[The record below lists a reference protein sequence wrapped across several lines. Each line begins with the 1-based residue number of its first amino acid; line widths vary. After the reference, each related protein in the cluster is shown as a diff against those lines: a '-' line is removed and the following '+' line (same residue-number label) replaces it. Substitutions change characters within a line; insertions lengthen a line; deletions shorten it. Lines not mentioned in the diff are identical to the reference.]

1 MVIEM
6 NKRNEK
12 ISAFLDNGMHS
23 DELMS
28 FSLLT
33 EAEDAKVAQRYQ
45 MVGDALRGE
54 LSDSSFIDVS
64 QAVREALADENIASE
79 MNAESAES
87 HSVKDHQTQS
97 TAQTISGDKSSTGF
111 FDWSSLFRPAA
122 GMATAALVAVVMVF
136 SLSEQGDDFAPNAVA
151 VQQAGSSAANN
162 AVASQTVPVQPAS
175 NQQGN
180 QPSNQQ
186 QSQFRTV
193 ANVQGQPAQ
202 VNTLLN
208 AANVNPA
215 NVNVDVDNKATT
227 MSPYINQHLE
237 FARQDTLQ
245 GRMPYVRAVSFEK

>member
-28 FSLLT
+28 FSLSA

-54 LSDSSFIDVS
+54 LSDSSFIDIS
-64 QAVREALADENIASE
+64 QAVREALADENIATE
-79 MNAESAES
+79 MSTESATS
-87 HSVKDHQTQS
+87 PANNKPQT
-97 TAQTISGDKSSTGF
+97 TDNAKGSTGF

-122 GMATAALVAVVMVF
+122 GMAMAGLVAVVMVF
-136 SLSEQGDDFAPNAVA
+136 SLSEQGDDFAPNTVA
-151 VQQAGSSAANN
+151 VQETNPSANN
-162 AVASQTVPVQPAS
+162 TVATKAVSVQPAAT
-175 NQQGN
+175 
-180 QPSNQQ
+180 QQ

-193 ANVQGQPAQ
+193 ANVQSQPAQ

-208 AANVNPA
+208 SADVNPA
-215 NVNVDVDNKATT
+215 NVGNKATT

-245 GRMPYVRAVSFEK
+245 GRMPYVRAVSFKK

>member
-28 FSLLT
+28 FSLSA

-54 LSDSSFIDVS
+54 LSDSSFIDIS
-64 QAVREALADENIASE
+64 QAVREALVDENIATEVST
-79 MNAESAES
+79 ESATS
-87 HSVKDHQTQS
+87 PANNKPQT
-97 TAQTISGDKSSTGF
+97 TDNAKGSTGF

-122 GMATAALVAVVMVF
+122 GMAMAGLVAVVMVF
-136 SLSEQGDDFAPNAVA
+136 SLSEQGDDFAPNTVA
-151 VQQAGSSAANN
+151 VQETNPSANN
-162 AVASQTVPVQPAS
+162 TVATKAVSVQPAAT
-175 NQQGN
+175 
-180 QPSNQQ
+180 QQ

-193 ANVQGQPAQ
+193 ANVQSQPAQ

-208 AANVNPA
+208 SADVNPA
-215 NVNVDVDNKATT
+215 NVGNKATT

-245 GRMPYVRAVSFEK
+245 GRMPYVRAVSFKK

>member
-28 FSLLT
+28 FSLSA

-54 LSDSSFIDVS
+54 LSDSSFVDIS
-64 QAVREALADENIASE
+64 QAVREALADENIATE
-79 MNAESAES
+79 MNAESATNS
-87 HSVKDHQTQS
+87 PVSNKPANNKPQT
-97 TAQTISGDKSSTGF
+97 TDNKKGSTGF

-122 GMATAALVAVVMVF
+122 GMATAGLVAVVMVF
-136 SLSEQGDDFAPNAVA
+136 SLSEQGDDFAPNTIA
-151 VQQAGSSAANN
+151 VQEANPNVNN
-162 AVASQTVPVQPAS
+162 AVATKAVTVQPTVT
-175 NQQGN
+175 
-180 QPSNQQ
+180 QQ

-193 ANVQGQPAQ
+193 ANVQNQPGQ

-208 AANVNPA
+208 SANVNPA
-215 NVNVDVDNKATT
+215 NVGNKSTT
-227 MSPYINQHLE
+227 MNPYIDQHLD

-245 GRMPYVRAVSFEK
+245 GRMPYVRAVSFKK

>member
-6 NKRNEK
+6 NKRNER

-28 FSLLT
+28 FSLST

-79 MNAESAES
+79 MDTASATS
-87 HSVKDHQTQS
+87 LASDNSANNNQTQTTGS
-97 TAQTISGDKSSTGF
+97 KKGSTGF

-122 GMATAALVAVVMVF
+122 GMAMAALVAVVMVF
-136 SLSEQGDDFAPNAVA
+136 SLSEQGDDFSPNTIA
-151 VQQAGSSAANN
+151 VQQAGSSKANN
-162 AVASQTVPVQPAS
+162 AVASQTVLVQPAN
-175 NQQGN
+175 NQL
-180 QPSNQQ
+180 SNQQ
-186 QSQFRTV
+186 QNQFRTV
-193 ANVQGQPAQ
+193 ANVPNQPAQ
-202 VNTLLN
+202 INTLLN
-208 AANVNPA
+208 ATLDGANVK
-215 NVNVDVDNKATT
+215 NKATT